1 MKNSAQLLFLG
12 LSLLMLCMPERLP
25 AQNEKKDEK
34 GISKYDRA
42 NAEYLLIDAQKFFL
56 LEDYERVLAF
66 LEQSLEVD
74 PNNHAAYFKQ
84 AETYLAMEKYDLG
97 LEAIGKAQSLLAD
110 NKYYYLLGVRL
121 CKEKKDLEGAARQYE
136 LMRVHTLDH
145 KAFLPDLVALYV
157 ALKNDE
163 KALKTLEAAEKAFG
177 NADKFMFQKKDLL
190 VQSGRIDEAI
200 EYLKSLLDKNQNNQ
214 QLLTEYTA
222 LMTKVGRENEVIRYL
237 ESLPH
242 AQAASLLVKCYLR
255 KGFFK
260 KAQLRLTSLLENNRL
275 GLDEEIELAAALA
288 QIASVAQLKTPESL
302 PFLKELMEHLVA
314 RAPENAQV
322 LEIQS
327 RLLTLMDSDKTAGE
341 ATDSEIY
348 RVWLKLKES
357 DPSNFQ
363 NWKRVLEYE
372 YKHGHWKALLK
383 NAPASLDYFPNQ
395 GLFYFYSGAA
405 SLYAGALDEAAD
417 LLNQSLRLSF
427 SNDSL
432 KAETLGKL
440 GELSFAMNQPEQA
453 QQHFKKALATLRL
466 PEIINNY
473 GYELALRQWQ
483 PEQALKLVEEAR
495 ASAPNRLKYISTEA
509 FVHFQQ
515 GSYQRARQ
523 LMEEGLNRLPQQVND
538 SILKFY
544 GDILM
549 KLNLADL
556 AVAQWQKAKALKLK
570 F

>member
-12 LSLLMLCMPERLP
+12 LSLLTLGMPRPLA
-25 AQNEKKDEK
+25 AQKEKK
-34 GISKYDRA
+34 GISKYERA
-42 NAEYLLIDAQKFFL
+42 NAEYLLIEAQKFFL
-56 LEDYERVLAF
+56 LEDYERALAF

-84 AETYLAMEKYDLG
+84 AETFLAMEKYDLG
-97 LEAIGKAQSLLAD
+97 LEAISKAQSLLAD
-110 NKYYYLLGVRL
+110 NKYYYLLGARL
-121 CKEKKDLEGAARQYE
+121 CKEKKDLEGAAGQYE
-136 LMRVHTLDH
+136 LMRVHTLNH
-145 KAFLPDLVALYV
+145 KEFLPDLVELYV
-157 ALKNDE
+157 ALKNHE

-177 NADKFMFQKKDLL
+177 KPGRFILQKKDLL
-190 VQSGRIDEAI
+190 VQSGRTAEAI
-200 EYLKSLLDKNQNNQ
+200 EYLKNLLDKNPNNQ
-214 QLLTEYTA
+214 QLLTEYAA
-222 LMTKVGRENEVIRYL
+222 LMTKADRENELIRFL
-237 ESLPH
+237 EGLPH
-242 AQAASLLVKCYLR
+242 AQAASLLVKHYLR

-260 KAQLRLTSLLENNRL
+260 KAQLRLTGLLKNNRL
-275 GLDEEIELAAALA
+275 GLDEEIELAKTL
-288 QIASVAQLKTPESL
+288 AQLKAPESL
-302 PFLKELMEHLVA
+302 PFLKELAEHLLA

-363 NWKRVLEYE
+363 NWKHLLEYE
-372 YKHGHWKALLK
+372 YKHGRYEALLK
-383 NAPASLDYFPNQ
+383 NAQASLDYFPNQ
-395 GLFYFYSGAA
+395 GIFYFYSGAA
-405 SLYAGALDEAAD
+405 SLYAGQLDEAAD

-432 KAETLGKL
+432 KAATLGKL

-473 GYELALRQWQ
+473 SYELALRQLQ
-483 PEQALKLVEEAR
+483 PEQALKLAKEAR
-495 ASAPNRLKYISTEA
+495 ASAPNQLKYISTEA

-515 GSYQRARQ
+515 GSYQRARR
-523 LMEEGLNRLPQQVND
+523 LMEEGLNRLPQQVNA
-538 SILKFY
+538 SFLELY
-544 GDILM
+544 GDIL
-549 KLNLADL
+549 KR
-556 AVAQWQKAKALKLK
+556 K

>member
-12 LSLLMLCMPERLP
+12 LSLLLCMPKRLP
-25 AQNEKKDEK
+25 AQKEKKDEK
-34 GISKYDRA
+34 SVSKYDRA

-56 LEDYERVLAF
+56 LEDYERALAF

-97 LEAIGKAQSLLAD
+97 LEAIGKAQSLLAN
-110 NKYYYLLGVRL
+110 NKYYYLLGARL
-121 CKEKKDLEGAARQYE
+121 CKEKKDLEGAVRQYE
-136 LMRVHTLDH
+136 LMRVHTLNH

-177 NADKFMFQKKDLL
+177 TPGKFMLQKKDLL
-190 VQSGRIDEAI
+190 VQSGRIAEAI
-200 EYLKSLLDKNQNNQ
+200 EYLKSLLGKNQNNP
-214 QLLTEYTA
+214 QLLAEYTA
-222 LMTKVGRENEVIRYL
+222 LMTKADRENEVIRYL
-237 ESLPH
+237 EGLPH
-242 AQAASLLVKCYLR
+242 AQAACLLVKCYLR

-275 GLDEEIELAAALA
+275 ELDEEIELATALA
-288 QIASVAQLKTPESL
+288 QIASGVQLKAPESL
-302 PFLKELMEHLVA
+302 PFLKELTEHLLA
-314 RAPENAQV
+314 RAPENTQV
-322 LEIQS
+322 LEIQR
-327 RLLTLMDSDKTAGE
+327 RLLTLMDLAGTA
-341 ATDSEIY
+341 DSEIY
-348 RVWLKLKES
+348 SVWVKLKES

-363 NWKRVLEYE
+363 NWKRLLEYE
-372 YKHGHWKALLK
+372 YKHGHWEALLK

-395 GLFYFYSGAA
+395 GIFYFYAGAA

-432 KAETLGKL
+432 KAETLAKL

-466 PEIINNY
+466 PEVINNY
-473 GYELALRQWQ
+473 SYQLALRQWQ
-483 PEQALKLVEEAR
+483 PEQALKLAKEAR
-495 ASAPNRLKYISTEA
+495 ASAPNQLKYISTEA

-515 GSYQRARQ
+515 GRYQPARQ
-523 LMEEGLNRLPQQVND
+523 LMEEGLNRLPQQVNA
-538 SILKFY
+538 SILELY
-544 GDILM
+544 GNILM
-549 KLNLADL
+549 KLNLQDL
-556 AVAQWQKAKALKLK
+556 AIAQWQKAKALKLK

>member
-1 MKNSAQLLFLG
+1 MKNSAHLLFLG
-12 LSLLMLCMPERLP
+12 LSLLLCMPKPLP
-25 AQNEKKDEK
+25 AQKEKK

-56 LEDYERVLAF
+56 LEDYERALAF

-74 PNNHAAYFKQ
+74 PHNHAAYFKQ
-84 AETYLAMEKYDLG
+84 AETYLAIEKYDLG

-110 NKYYYLLGVRL
+110 NKYYYLLGARL
-121 CKEKKDLEGAARQYE
+121 CKEKKDLEGAVKQYE
-136 LMRVHTLDH
+136 LMRTHTLNH
-145 KAFLPDLVALYV
+145 KEFLADLADLYV
-157 ALKNDE
+157 ALKNHE
-163 KALKTLEAAEKAFG
+163 KALKTLEDAEKAFG
-177 NADKFMFQKKDLL
+177 TPGKFMFQKKDLL
-190 VQSGRIDEAI
+190 VQSGRTAEAL
-200 EYLKSLLDKNQNNQ
+200 EYLKSLLDKNQKNPK
-214 QLLTEYTA
+214 LLTEYAA
-222 LMTKVGRENEVIRYL
+222 LMTKAGKESELIRYL
-237 ESLPH
+237 EGLPD
-242 AQAASLLVKCYLR
+242 AQAASLLVKHYLR

-260 KAQLRLTSLLENNRL
+260 KAQLRLTSLLQNNRL
-275 GLDEEIELAAALA
+275 GLDEEIELATALA
-288 QIASVAQLKTPESL
+288 QIASVAQLKAPESL
-302 PFLKELMEHLVA
+302 PFLKELTEHLLA
-314 RAPENAQV
+314 RAPKNAQV

-327 RLLTLMDSDKTAGE
+327 RLLTLMDSGKTAGE

-363 NWKRVLEYE
+363 NWKHLLEYE
-372 YKHGHWKALLK
+372 YKHGRREALLK
-383 NAPASLDYFPNQ
+383 NARASLDYFPNQ
-395 GLFYFYSGAA
+395 GIFYFYSGTA
-405 SLYAGALDEAAD
+405 SLYAGEWDEAAD

-473 GYELALRQWQ
+473 SYQLALRQLQ
-483 PEQALKLVEEAR
+483 PEQALKLAEEAR
-495 ASAPNRLKYISTEA
+495 ALAPNRLKYISTEA

-515 GSYQRARQ
+515 GRYQPARR
-523 LMEEGLNRLPQQVND
+523 LMEEGLSRLPQQVNA

-549 KLNLADL
+549 KLNLAEL